1 MRPNEPP
8 ANCPSHPDKR
18 QIQRSFVVFRECNQ
32 ATAKFRSFSP
42 LDIPKAIRYSSLQQL
57 HTVTFIQRGGGIGPM
72 KPRQPGLN
80 GKNPLDTSGCQ
91 LRQTILEDESD
102 RDTRNP
108 ATLTYQQN
116 TCQADPLDSPP
127 RVFLILL
134 QRTVRNDYAMG
145 GRS

>member
-1 MRPNEPP
+1 
-8 ANCPSHPDKR
+8 
-18 QIQRSFVVFRECNQ
+18 
-32 ATAKFRSFSP
+32 
-42 LDIPKAIRYSSLQQL
+42 
-57 HTVTFIQRGGGIGPM
+57 M

-134 QRTVRNDYAMG
+134 QRTVRNDYATD